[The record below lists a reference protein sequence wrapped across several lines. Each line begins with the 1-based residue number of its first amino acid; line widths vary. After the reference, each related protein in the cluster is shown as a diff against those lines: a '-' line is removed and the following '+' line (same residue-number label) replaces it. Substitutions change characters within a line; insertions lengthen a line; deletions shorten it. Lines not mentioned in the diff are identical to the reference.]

1 VCPTCQHIRVDA
13 PTRRS
18 ASTLTLHTTSNMP
31 AHQRGNINPP
41 GTPRRLA
48 VGVGTL
54 VCRRLGALA
63 RGCVGVLHVGEW
75 ARTVRWHVDRWV
87 CSSWRVVVW
96 ACRRVGVCVGASSS
110 HWCVGVSAHWC
121 GCVGGLV
128 HQFSTGATW
137 HWCMVG
143 NINEFLIGH
152 GTHGTMK
159 ALANLHWQQLR
170 SWSGP
175 SLGPGPDL

>member
-1 VCPTCQHIRVDA
+1 MPTYPSRCP
-13 PTRRS
+13 
-18 ASTLTLHTTSNMP
+18 HTTQRRHADTAYHWQHACTP
-31 AHQRGNINPP
+31 TWQHQS
-41 GTPRRLA
+41 PRYTVSTCWG

-54 VCRRLGALA
+54 VRRHLGALA
-63 RGCVGVLHVGEW
+63 RASGCVGVLHVGEW

-96 ACRRVGVCVGASSS
+96 ACQRVGVCVGASSS

-152 GTHGTMK
+152 GSDT
-159 ALANLHWQQLR
+159 
-170 SWSGP
+170 S
-175 SLGPGPDL
+175 